1 MAEWVRVP
9 RAEDVPNATTTTNQ
23 NIRGITDRNIRPLV
37 RLYMTRD
44 PRLPPSLQNK
54 HIGEWNVSQVTN
66 MRNLFNGYVD
76 FNEDLSM
83 WDVRNVTN
91 MNGMFH
97 GCRTF
102 NQPLDAWGEKLGNV
116 TSMNSMFSDCRMFN
130 QPLNAW
136 GGNLGNVMNMGAMFH
151 DCRTFNQPLDAWNV
165 SNVTYMGGMFIGCDT
180 FNQPLGA
187 WNVSNVTNMRDMFW
201 GCREFNQ
208 PLNAWGGKLGNVT
221 NMRAMFWSC
230 WEFNQPLNTW
240 KVHNVTDMSRM
251 FRDCS
256 VFNQNLNTWKVHNVT
271 DMSEMFNGCSVFNQ
285 PLQSWNVNR
294 VTNMSRMF
302 TGCVE
307 FNQPINTIMMN
318 NGTFKWNV
326 TNVQNMEA
334 MFEGC
339 RNFDKPLD
347 NWNVSSVTDMNS
359 MFKRCVN
366 FNQPLRNWSVHNV
379 TDMGE
384 MFANCTE
391 FNQPLDSWYPSNVT
405 NMREM
410 FRNCISFDNNISS
423 WEGRL
428 RDDIDME
435 YMFLGCDIEEIYK
448 PAQARY
454 RRVRRRVE
462 VVHEPDD
469 ENDNMRV
476 DPLQIHDSAAKINYE
491 KLLEFFAQRT
501 GEVPTPSNYAAQ
513 IQTMMQQFIAE
524 SGTDGQA
531 SLESI
536 MDLRLRRLNYREFSP
551 LQLSTYMYALAY
563 VNLQPTEFKRAYMEA
578 FLQDCTQA
586 YEGQGAAAMTC
597 AQGALERIV
606 TSLITAV
613 QTMASTGNENPDWDN
628 LVAIIVANPAK
639 LIPQY
644 IQDWYK
650 MHKTGTENAFA
661 PVTSTDM
668 RRADLRQFLLEK
680 FPNEATLIDQQIAA
694 VADSIGYEDDD
705 FMYGGRRLA
714 RLSRARPSQAVKASR
729 KRGPGPNRKQRRRTV
744 KRTKKPRKN

>member
-1 MAEWVRVP
+1 MEG
-9 RAEDVPNATTTTNQ
+9 DY
-23 NIRGITDRNIRPLV
+23 DSLPL
-37 RLYMTRD
+37 D
-44 PRLPPSLQNK
+44 LQDK

-66 MRNLFNGYVD
+66 MINLFSGYD
-76 FNEDLSM
+76 HFNEDLSM
-83 WDVRNVTN
+83 WDIRNVNN
-91 MNGMFH
+91 MNAMFY
-97 GCRTF
+97 
-102 NQPLDAWGEKLGNV
+102 
-116 TSMNSMFSDCRMFN
+116 DCKEFN

-136 GGNLGNVMNMGAMFH
+136 GGKLGNVTDMGSMF
-151 DCRTFNQPLDAWNV
+151 
-165 SNVTYMGGMFIGCDT
+165 YGCK
-180 FNQPLGA
+180 
-187 WNVSNVTNMRDMFW
+187 
-201 GCREFNQ
+201 EFNQ

-221 NMRAMFWSC
+221 NMSKMF
-230 WEFNQPLNTW
+230 
-240 KVHNVTDMSRM
+240 K
-251 FRDCS
+251 DCEK
-256 VFNQNLNTWKVHNVT
+256 FNQNLNTWKVHNVT
-271 DMSEMFNGCSVFNQ
+271 DMSEMFDGCLVFNQ

-302 TGCVE
+302 NGCVE

-326 TNVQNMEA
+326 TNVRNMNT
-334 MFEGC
+334 MFGDC

-347 NWNVSSVTDMNS
+347 NWNVSRVTDMNG
-359 MFKRCVN
+359 MFWQCTN
-366 FNQPLRNWSVHNV
+366 FDQPLRNWSVHNV

-384 MFANCTE
+384 MFYGCAE
-391 FNQPLDSWYPSNVT
+391 FNQPLDSWHPSSVT
-405 NMREM
+405 DMSHM
-410 FRNCISFDNNISS
+410 FNGCTSFDNNISN
-423 WEGRL
+423 WEHIL
-428 RDDIDME
+428 QDDVDME
-435 YMFLGCDIEEIYK
+435 DMFLDCPIQEIYK
-448 PAQARY
+448 PARARA

-462 VVHEPDD
+462 D
-469 ENDNMRV
+469 EV
-476 DPLQIHDSAAKINYE
+476 DPHQIHDSAAKINYE
-491 KLLEFFAQRT
+491 KLREFFAQRT

-536 MDLRLRRLNYREFSP
+536 MNLRLRRLNYRELSP

-563 VNLQPTEFKRAYMEA
+563 VNLQPTEFKRAYVEA

-606 TSLITAV
+606 TSLVTAV

-628 LVAIIVANPAK
+628 LVAIIDANPAK

-714 RLSRARPSQAVKASR
+714 RPSNTRPSQAVKTSR
-729 KRGPGPNRKQRRRTV
+729 KRGPAPNRKQRRRTV

>member
-9 RAEDVPNATTTTNQ
+9 RAVDVPNATTITNR
-23 NIRGITDRNIRPLV
+23 NIRGLV
-37 RLYMTRD
+37 RLYMEGD
-44 PRLPPSLQNK
+44 YDSLPLDLQDK

-66 MRNLFNGYVD
+66 MINLFSGYD
-76 FNEDLSM
+76 HFNEDLSM
-83 WDVRNVTN
+83 WDIRNVNN
-91 MNGMFH
+91 MNAMFY
-97 GCRTF
+97 
-102 NQPLDAWGEKLGNV
+102 
-116 TSMNSMFSDCRMFN
+116 DCKEFN

-136 GGNLGNVMNMGAMFH
+136 GGKLGNVTDMGSMF
-151 DCRTFNQPLDAWNV
+151 
-165 SNVTYMGGMFIGCDT
+165 YGCK
-180 FNQPLGA
+180 
-187 WNVSNVTNMRDMFW
+187 
-201 GCREFNQ
+201 EFNQ

-221 NMRAMFWSC
+221 NMSKMF
-230 WEFNQPLNTW
+230 
-240 KVHNVTDMSRM
+240 K
-251 FRDCS
+251 DCEK
-256 VFNQNLNTWKVHNVT
+256 FNQNLNTWKVHNVT

-302 TGCVE
+302 NGCVE

-326 TNVQNMEA
+326 TNVRNMNT
-334 MFEGC
+334 MFGDC

-347 NWNVSSVTDMNS
+347 NWNVSRVTDMNG
-359 MFKRCVN
+359 MFWQCTN
-366 FNQPLRNWSVHNV
+366 FDQPLRNWSVHNV

-384 MFANCTE
+384 MFYGCTE
-391 FNQPLDSWYPSNVT
+391 FNQPLDSWHPRSVT
-405 NMREM
+405 DMSHM
-410 FRNCISFDNNISS
+410 FNGCTSFDNNISN
-423 WEGRL
+423 WEHIL
-428 RDDIDME
+428 QDDVDME
-435 YMFLGCDIEEIYK
+435 DMFLDCPIQEIYK
-448 PAQARY
+448 PAQARN
-454 RRVRRRVE
+454 RRLRRRVE
-462 VVHEPDD
+462 D
-469 ENDNMRV
+469 EV
-476 DPLQIHDSAAKINYE
+476 DPHQIHDSAAKINYE
-491 KLLEFFAQRT
+491 KLREFFAQRT

-536 MDLRLRRLNYREFSP
+536 MNLRLRRLNYRELSP

-563 VNLQPTEFKRAYMEA
+563 VNLQPTEFKRAYVEA

-606 TSLITAV
+606 TSLVTAV

-628 LVAIIVANPAK
+628 LVAIIDANPAK

-714 RLSRARPSQAVKASR
+714 RLSRARPSQAVKTSR